1 MGKWSAFL
9 YFRWNFKKSNRIILW
24 HNTQSTGTAWV
35 WTACVHLKINMFYG
49 TTPPEADWFHKTEG
63 PDEVILGLLT
73 VQRVSATNVRV
84 AQTIF
89 RQTLKK

>member
-1 MGKWSAFL
+1 MVL
-9 YFRWNFKKSNRIILW
+9 HHLRL
-24 HNTQSTGTAWV
+24 TDSTD
-35 WTACVHLKINMFYG
+35 Y
-49 TTPPEADWFHKTEG
+49 KTGG

-73 VQRVSATNVRV
+73 VQRVSAPNVRV

>member
-1 MGKWSAFL
+1 
-9 YFRWNFKKSNRIILW
+9 
-24 HNTQSTGTAWV
+24 
-35 WTACVHLKINMFYG
+35 MFYG
-49 TTPPEADWFHKTEG
+49 TTPPEADRFHKTEG